1 MGLNGAK
8 DARQI
13 KSNYLAEI
21 RHLSPEHHT
30 PFYLF

>member
-8 DARQI
+8 DTHQI
-13 KSNYLAEI
+13 KSNYQTEI

-30 PFYLF
+30 PFYVF